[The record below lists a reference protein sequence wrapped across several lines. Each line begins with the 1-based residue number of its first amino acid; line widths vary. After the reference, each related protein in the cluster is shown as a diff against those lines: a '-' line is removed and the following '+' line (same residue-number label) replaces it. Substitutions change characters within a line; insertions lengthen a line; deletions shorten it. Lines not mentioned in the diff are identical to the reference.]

1 MANRVRTNS
10 SPGSTRHKCVQPV
23 RCMLFPFRIISRTS
37 RAIGRTLAVVLV
49 VSMLLMPTR
58 ILLAEEAAATV
69 DQLLPLVGGAL
80 VETGQQNW
88 ATAAAELK
96 QFSQLWDDM
105 KDQAPA
111 ALATDINVHLAA
123 AIESVQQQNAAKA
136 KESLSALANKVNAYV
151 DGAQSTK
158 DKPSGKD
165 AAELL
170 LGMVKKTHES
180 LTQGSI
186 EQAQT
191 DYRKIV
197 NDWKK
202 IENPIRND
210 NFAVYSQ
217 LETKMTLIRVA
228 LQADPPKAKQ
238 AQSELTHLI
247 AIIKDYKA
255 GKMDGTA
262 GQAAQTHRLSDVLVL
277 LQQADQAL
285 QANDADLASQH
296 VQAFITIWPAVEG
309 EVSISSTTVY
319 TDTENQMSEVQG
331 YLLSSPPQVEQART
345 VIGKML
351 PALEAIAS
359 TTSYNAWDAAVIL
372 LREGLEAILV
382 LAALLAYVKR
392 TDNKTARHFIWAGA
406 GTGLVVSAVL
416 AVLLT
421 YTIAQVASGSTRE
434 LIEGITGLFAVVM
447 MLTIGNWLHSKSNM
461 QSWNAYIGKQVDG
474 ALAKGSLW
482 SLFAVS
488 GLAILREGAET
499 AIFYVGM
506 APSIEPLQLVL
517 GIAGALLV
525 LVILG
530 FALIYFSAKLPIR
543 PFFMAAT
550 ALIYYLVVRFLGE
563 SIHSLQ
569 IAGQIPAHSEVGL
582 PSVSWLGAYPTWET
596 FGAQMIA
603 LLVIAYLWLRGSR
616 RTRK

>member
-1 MANRVRTNS
+1 MAKRFRTNMS
-10 SPGSTRHKCVQPV
+10 SESS
-23 RCMLFPFRIISRTS
+23 RIQWIQQLLCPLYLLRPLSYTS
-37 RAIGRTLAVVLV
+37 RAVGRSIAVVLI
-49 VSMLLMPTR
+49 VSMLFIPTR
-58 ILLAEEAAATV
+58 VMVAEGAVPSV

-88 ATAAAELK
+88 ETAATELE
-96 QFSQLWDDM
+96 QFSQFWSDI
-105 KDQAPA
+105 KDKAPTA
-111 ALATDINVHLAA
+111 IASDINVHLAA
-123 AIESVQQQNAAKA
+123 AIESVKQKDAAQA
-136 KESLSALANKVNAYV
+136 KESLSALANKVNEYV
-151 DGAQSTK
+151 DGTQSEK

-165 AAELL
+165 TAEIL

-180 LTQGSI
+180 LSQGAI
-186 EQAQT
+186 QQAQA

-228 LQADPPKAKQ
+228 LQADPPKEKQ

-247 AIIKDYKA
+247 AIIKDYRA

-262 GQAAQTHRLSDVLVL
+262 GKTAETHRLSDALVL
-277 LQQADQAL
+277 LQQADKAL
-285 QANDADLASQH
+285 QAKNAELASQH
-296 VQAFITIWPAVEG
+296 VQAFITIWPSVEG
-309 EVSISSTTVY
+309 EVSISSATVY

-331 YLLSSPPQVEQART
+331 YLLSSPPNVMQAQT

-359 TTSYNAWDAAVIL
+359 TTSYSAWDAAVIL

-392 TDNKTARHFIWAGA
+392 TDNKTARNYIWAGA
-406 GTGLVVSAVL
+406 GTGLAVSAVL
-416 AVLLT
+416 AIVLT
-421 YTIAQVASGSTRE
+421 YAIAQVASGSTRE

-499 AIFYVGM
+499 AIFYIGM
-506 APSIEPLQLVL
+506 APSIEPLQLVI

-525 LVILG
+525 LVVLG
-530 FALIYFSAKLPIR
+530 FAIIYFSAKLPIR
-543 PFFMAAT
+543 PFFIAAT
-550 ALIYYLVVRFLGE
+550 VLIYYLVIRFLGE

-569 IAGQIPAHSEVGL
+569 IAGQIPAHSQAGL

-596 FGAQMIA
+596 FAAQLIA
-603 LLVIAYLWLRGSR
+603 LLVIAYLLLRGISR
-616 RTRK
+616 NRK